1 MNFQK
6 SYVHPDIHART
17 GQVMD
22 MNIFQ
27 PEFRDD
33 AIFFGVKNIDAPLVL
48 PMGGVGIMYES
59 DRVVVAIDF
68 ISARSS

>member
-6 SYVHPDIHART
+6 TYVQPDIHART

-22 MNIFQ
+22 MSMFQ
-27 PEFRDD
+27 SEFRDS

-48 PMGGVGIMYES
+48 PMGGVGILYES
-59 DRVVVAIDF
+59 DRMVVAIDF